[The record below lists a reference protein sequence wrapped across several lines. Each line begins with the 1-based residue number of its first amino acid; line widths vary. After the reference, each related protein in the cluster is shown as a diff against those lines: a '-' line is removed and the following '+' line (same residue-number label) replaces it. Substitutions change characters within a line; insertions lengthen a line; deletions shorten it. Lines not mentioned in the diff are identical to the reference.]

1 MLSAI
6 TVAKETISFQDSPD
20 PTVEPGHALV
30 RVHNV
35 TLCGTDLHIWEDDY
49 PTELPLI
56 QGHEFSGIVEAL
68 GPEVTGLGVTALG
81 VPGTSGRAA
90 AGAASTAG
98 AAGVTGRATATGT
111 TTGTAF
117 SVSIGDR
124 VAVNPII
131 YCGLCRPCRTGR
143 YNVCQ
148 NVGCLGCYSNGAFT
162 ELISVPVEK
171 LCPVPDDLPLDIAAM
186 GEPASIAMQAV
197 NRGRTEPG
205 ETALVLGSGPIGL
218 LATLYLT
225 ELGVK
230 VICAD
235 TEQHRLDLAVEFGA
249 ADTLLVAPGA
259 DFPDEHQTHRL
270 DTLTDGYGPQLVIE
284 ATGVP
289 SSLENAIRL
298 VASAGRIVQ
307 VGISPRL
314 ANVSMK
320 DIPYKELD
328 LLGSR
333 MSLNLIPEGL
343 ALLARHPGQARTL
356 MTHRFAFSDLE
367 KAYRLMQGR
376 TEKIGKVL
384 IQMPAGGTA

>member
-6 TVAKETISFQDSPD
+6 TVSKETIEFRETPQ
-20 PTVEPGHALV
+20 PTLQPGHALV

-56 QGHEFSGIVEAL
+56 QGHEFSGIVEELA
-68 GPEVTGLGVTALG
+68 
-81 VPGTSGRAA
+81 PGENHGI
-90 AGAASTAG
+90 
-98 AAGVTGRATATGT
+98 
-111 TTGTAF
+111 
-117 SVSIGDR
+117 SIGDR

-131 YCGLCRPCRTGR
+131 YCGECRPCLTGR

-148 NVGCLGCYSNGAFT
+148 NVGCLGCYSDGALT
-162 ELISVPVEK
+162 ELISVPVDK
-171 LCPVPDDLPLDIAAM
+171 LCPVPDGLPLDMAAM

-197 NRGRTEPG
+197 NRGRPESG

-225 ELGVK
+225 ELGINVL
-230 VICAD
+230 CAD

-249 ADTLLVAPGA
+249 TETLLVTPGS
-259 DFPDEHQTHRL
+259 DFPDAHQAPRVEA
-270 DTLTDGYGPQLVIE
+270 LTNGYGPQLVIE

-307 VGISPRL
+307 VGISPRQ

-328 LLGSR
+328 IMGSR
-333 MSLNLIPEGL
+333 MSLNLLPDGL
-343 ALLARHPGQARTL
+343 ALLARHPEQAQAL
-356 MTHRFAFSDLE
+356 MTHRFAFADLQQ
-367 KAYRLMQGR
+367 AYRLMQGR
-376 TEKIGKVL
+376 TEKIGKIL
-384 IQMPAGGTA
+384 IQLPAGNSA

>member
-1 MLSAI
+1 MLAAI
-6 TVAKETISFQDSPD
+6 TVAKETITFHDTPE
-20 PTVEPGHALV
+20 PTLEPGHALV

-68 GPEVTGLGVTALG
+68 EPEG
-81 VPGTSGRAA
+81 SHD
-90 AGAASTAG
+90 
-98 AAGVTGRATATGT
+98 
-111 TTGTAF
+111 F
-117 SVSIGDR
+117 SIGDR

-131 YCGLCRPCRTGR
+131 CCGECRPCLTGR

-148 NVGCLGCYSNGAFT
+148 NVGCLGCYSDGALA
-162 ELISVPVEK
+162 ELISVPVDK
-171 LCPVPDDLPLDIAAM
+171 LCPIPGDLPLDIAAM
-186 GEPASIAMQAV
+186 GEPASISMQAV
-197 NRGRTEPG
+197 NRGRPETG

-249 ADTLLVAPGA
+249 VDTLLVTPGS
-259 DFPDEHQTHRL
+259 DFPDAHQTSRL
-270 DTLTDGYGPQLVIE
+270 DAMTDGYGPQLVIE

-307 VGISPRL
+307 VGISPRQ
-314 ANVSMK
+314 ASVSMK

-328 LLGSR
+328 LMGSR
-333 MSLNLIPEGL
+333 MSLNLIPDGL
-343 ALLARHPGQARTL
+343 ALLARHPDQARAL
-356 MTHRFAFSDLE
+356 MTHRFAFADLQQ
-367 KAYRLMQGR
+367 AYRLMQGR
-376 TEKIGKVL
+376 TEKIGKIV
-384 IQMPAGGTA
+384 IEMPAGTPA

>member
-1 MLSAI
+1 MLSAV
-6 TVAKETISFQDSPD
+6 TVSKETIEFRDSPE
-20 PTVEPGHALV
+20 PILQPGHALI

-49 PTELPLI
+49 PTDLPLI

-68 GPEVTGLGVTALG
+68 THGENHGI
-81 VPGTSGRAA
+81 
-90 AGAASTAG
+90 
-98 AAGVTGRATATGT
+98 
-111 TTGTAF
+111 
-117 SVSIGDR
+117 SVGHR
-124 VAVNPII
+124 VAINPII
-131 YCGLCRPCRTGR
+131 YCGECRPCLTGR

-148 NVGCLGCYSNGAFT
+148 NVGCLGCYSDGALS
-162 ELISVPVEK
+162 ELISVPLDK
-171 LCPVPDDLPLDIAAM
+171 LCPVPDGLPLDMAAM

-197 NRGRTEPG
+197 NRGRPQSG

-225 ELGVK
+225 ELGVT
-230 VICAD
+230 VVCAD

-249 ADTLLVAPGA
+249 TDTLLVTPGS
-259 DFPDEHQTHRL
+259 DFPDAHQGPRL
-270 DTLTDGYGPQLVIE
+270 EALTDGYGPQLVIE

-307 VGISPRL
+307 VGISPRQ

-328 LLGSR
+328 IMGSR
-333 MSLNLIPEGL
+333 MSLNLIPDGL
-343 ALLARHPGQARTL
+343 ALLARHPEKASAL
-356 MTHRFAFSDLE
+356 MTHRFAFADLQQ
-367 KAYRLMQGR
+367 AYRLMQGR
-376 TEKIGKVL
+376 TEKIGKIL
-384 IQMPAGGTA
+384 IEMPSGTPE

>member
-1 MLSAI
+1 MLSAV
-6 TVAKETISFQDSPD
+6 TVSKETIEFRNSPE
-20 PTVEPGHALV
+20 PSLQPGHALV

-49 PTELPLI
+49 PTDLPLI

-68 GPEVTGLGVTALG
+68 THGENHGI
-81 VPGTSGRAA
+81 
-90 AGAASTAG
+90 
-98 AAGVTGRATATGT
+98 
-111 TTGTAF
+111 
-117 SVSIGDR
+117 SIGDR

-131 YCGLCRPCRTGR
+131 YCGECRPCLTGR

-148 NVGCLGCYSNGAFT
+148 NVGCLGCYSDGALS
-162 ELISVPVEK
+162 ELISIPLDK
-171 LCPVPDDLPLDIAAM
+171 LCPVPDGLPLDMAAM

-197 NRGRTEPG
+197 NRGRPKAG

-225 ELGVK
+225 ELGVT
-230 VICAD
+230 VVCAD

-249 ADTLLVAPGA
+249 TDTLLVAPGS
-259 DFPDEHQTHRL
+259 DFPDAHQGPRL
-270 DTLTDGYGPQLVIE
+270 EALTEGYGPQLVIE

-289 SSLENAIRL
+289 SSLENAIRI

-307 VGISPRL
+307 VGISPRQ

-328 LLGSR
+328 IMGSR
-333 MSLNLIPEGL
+333 MSLNLIPDGL
-343 ALLARHPGQARTL
+343 ALLARHPEKASAL
-356 MTHRFAFSDLE
+356 MTHRFAFADLQQ
-367 KAYRLMQGR
+367 AYRLMQGR
-376 TEKIGKVL
+376 TEKIGKIL
-384 IQMPAGGTA
+384 IEMPAGTPE

>member
-6 TVAKETISFQDSPD
+6 TVSRETIEFRESPE
-20 PTVEPGHALV
+20 PALEPGHALV

-56 QGHEFSGIVEAL
+56 QGHEFSGIVEAI
-68 GPEVTGLGVTALG
+68 
-81 VPGTSGRAA
+81 
-90 AGAASTAG
+90 
-98 AAGVTGRATATGT
+98 ATGNT
-111 TTGTAF
+111 QGF
-117 SVSIGDR
+117 EVGDR

-131 YCGLCRPCRTGR
+131 SCGQCRPCLSGR
-143 YNVCQ
+143 YNVCR
-148 NVGCLGCYSNGAFT
+148 NVGCLGCYSDGALT
-162 ELISVPVEK
+162 ELISVPLDK
-171 LCPVPDDLPLDIAAM
+171 LHPVPDELPLDIAAM

-197 NRGRTEPG
+197 NRGRPEAG

-235 TEQHRLDLAVEFGA
+235 TEQHRLDLAIEFGA
-249 ADTLLVAPGA
+249 VDTLLVTPGME
-259 DFPDEHQTHRL
+259 FPDAHQAARL
-270 DTLTDGYGPQLVIE
+270 DAMTDGYGPQLVME

-307 VGISPRL
+307 VGISPRQ

-328 LLGSR
+328 IMGSR
-333 MSLNLIPEGL
+333 MSLNLIPDGL
-343 ALLARHPGQARTL
+343 ALLSRNPEKARAL
-356 MTHRFAFSDLE
+356 MTHRFALADFQQ
-367 KAYRLMQGR
+367 AFHLMQGR
-376 TEKIGKVL
+376 TEKIGKIL
-384 IQMPAGGTA
+384 IEMPAVDVA

>member
-6 TVAKETISFQDSPD
+6 TISKETIEFRDSPE
-20 PTVEPGHALV
+20 PILQPGHALV

-56 QGHEFSGIVEAL
+56 QGHEFSGVVEAL
-68 GPEVTGLGVTALG
+68 AQGDITEQGI
-81 VPGTSGRAA
+81 
-90 AGAASTAG
+90 
-98 AAGVTGRATATGT
+98 
-111 TTGTAF
+111 
-117 SVSIGDR
+117 SIGHR

-131 YCGLCRPCRTGR
+131 YCGECRPCLTGR

-148 NVGCLGCYSNGAFT
+148 NVGCLGCYSDGALS
-162 ELISVPVEK
+162 ELISVPLDK
-171 LCPVPDDLPLDIAAM
+171 LCAVPDELPLDIAAM

-197 NRGRTEPG
+197 NRGRPEPG

-225 ELGVK
+225 ELGVP

-249 ADTLLVAPGA
+249 TDTLLVTPGSE
-259 DFPDEHQTHRL
+259 FPDPHQASRL
-270 DTLTDGYGPQLVIE
+270 NSLTGGYGPQLVIE

-307 VGISPRL
+307 VGISPRQ
-314 ANVSMK
+314 ATVSMK

-328 LLGSR
+328 IMGSR
-333 MSLNLIPEGL
+333 MSLNLIPDGL
-343 ALLARHPGQARTL
+343 ALLTRHPGQAQTL
-356 MTHRFAFSDLE
+356 MTHRFDL
-367 KAYRLMQGR
+367 KDLQQAYRLMQGR
-376 TEKIGKVL
+376 TEKIGKIL
-384 IQMPAGGTA
+384 IQMPAASSA

>member
-1 MLSAI
+1 VLSAI
-6 TVAKETISFQDSPD
+6 TVSKETIAFRDSPE
-20 PTVEPGHALV
+20 PTLEPGHALV

-49 PTELPLI
+49 PSELPLV

-68 GPEVTGLGVTALG
+68 APGAG
-81 VPGTSGRAA
+81 PGT
-90 AGAASTAG
+90 AGGSDSANAG
-98 AAGVTGRATATGT
+98 GSAVRFGDPCVHNL
-111 TTGTAF
+111 
-117 SVSIGDR
+117 SIGDR

-131 YCGLCRPCRTGR
+131 YCGQCRPCRTGR

-148 NVGCLGCYSNGAFT
+148 DVGCLGCYSDGALT

-171 LCPVPDDLPLDIAAM
+171 LCPVPDHLPLDIAAM

-197 NRGRTEPG
+197 NRGRPEAG

-225 ELGVK
+225 ELGLK
-230 VICAD
+230 VVCAD

-249 ADTLLVAPGA
+249 ADTLLVTPGLA
-259 DFPDEHQTHRL
+259 FPDEHQAPRL
-270 DTLTDGYGPQLVIE
+270 ASLTDGYGPQLVIE

-307 VGISPRL
+307 VGISPRQ
-314 ANVSMK
+314 ASVSMK

-328 LLGSR
+328 LMGSR
-333 MSLNLIPEGL
+333 MSLNLIPDGL
-343 ALLARHPGQARTL
+343 ALLARHPGRARAL

-376 TEKIGKVL
+376 TEKIGKIL

>member
-56 QGHEFSGIVEAL
+56 QGHEFSGIVETL
-68 GPEVTGLGVTALG
+68 GPEV
-81 VPGTSGRAA
+81 PCD
-90 AGAASTAG
+90 
-98 AAGVTGRATATGT
+98 AGVTGRATATGP
-111 TTGTAF
+111 AF
-117 SVSIGDR
+117 SIGDR

-131 YCGLCRPCRTGR
+131 YCGECRPCRTGR

-186 GEPASIAMQAV
+186 GETASIAMQAV
-197 NRGRTEPG
+197 NRGRPEPG

-225 ELGVK
+225 ELGVN

-249 ADTLLVAPGA
+249 ADTLLVAPGT

-270 DTLTDGYGPQLVIE
+270 DTLTDGYGPQVVIE

>member
-1 MLSAI
+1 MLSAV
-6 TVAKETISFQDSPD
+6 TVSRETIEFRESPE
-20 PTVEPGHALV
+20 PALEPGHALV

-56 QGHEFSGIVEAL
+56 QGHEFSGIVEAI
-68 GPEVTGLGVTALG
+68 
-81 VPGTSGRAA
+81 
-90 AGAASTAG
+90 
-98 AAGVTGRATATGT
+98 ATGNT
-111 TTGTAF
+111 PGFAM
-117 SVSIGDR
+117 GDR

-131 YCGLCRPCRTGR
+131 SCGQCRPCLSGR

-148 NVGCLGCYSNGAFT
+148 NVGCLGCYSDGALT
-162 ELISVPVEK
+162 ELISVPLDK
-171 LCPVPDDLPLDIAAM
+171 LHPVPDELPLDIAAM

-197 NRGRTEPG
+197 NRGRPEAG
-205 ETALVLGSGPIGL
+205 ETALVLGSGPVGL

-235 TEQHRLDLAVEFGA
+235 TEQHRLDLAIEFGA
-249 ADTLLVAPGA
+249 VDTLLVTPGME
-259 DFPDEHQTHRL
+259 FPDAHQAPRL
-270 DTLTDGYGPQLVIE
+270 DAMTDGYGPQLVME

-307 VGISPRL
+307 VGISPRQ

-328 LLGSR
+328 IMGSR
-333 MSLNLIPEGL
+333 MSLNLIPDGL
-343 ALLARHPGQARTL
+343 ALLSRHPEKARAL
-356 MTHRFAFSDLE
+356 MTHRFALADLQQ
-367 KAYRLMQGR
+367 AFHLMQGR
-376 TEKIGKVL
+376 TEKIGKIL
-384 IQMPAGGTA
+384 IEMPAAGVA

>member
-6 TVAKETISFQDSPD
+6 TVSKETIAFRDSPE
-20 PTVEPGHALV
+20 PVLEPGHALV

-49 PTELPLI
+49 PTELPLV

-68 GPEVTGLGVTALG
+68 APAKTGTGG
-81 VPGTSGRAA
+81 SGRD
-90 AGAASTAG
+90 T
-98 AAGVTGRATATGT
+98 VQEI
-111 TTGTAF
+111 
-117 SVSIGDR
+117 SIGDR

-131 YCGLCRPCRTGR
+131 YCGECRPCLTGR

-148 NVGCLGCYSNGAFT
+148 DVGCLGCYSDGALT

-197 NRGRTEPG
+197 NRGRPEPG
-205 ETALVLGSGPIGL
+205 DIALVLGSGPIGL

-225 ELGVK
+225 ELGVT

-235 TEQHRLDLAVEFGA
+235 TEQHRLDLAVGFGA
-249 ADTLLVAPGA
+249 ADTLLVRPGS
-259 DFPDEHQTHRL
+259 DFPDEHQAQRL
-270 DTLTDGYGPQLVIE
+270 HSMTDGYGPQLVIE

-307 VGISPRL
+307 VGISPRQ

-328 LLGSR
+328 LMGSR
-333 MSLNLIPEGL
+333 MSLNLIPDGL
-343 ALLARHPGQARTL
+343 ALLSRHPEQARAL
-356 MTHRFAFSDLE
+356 MTHRFAFAE
-367 KAYRLMQGR
+367 VQKAYRLMQGR
-376 TEKIGKVL
+376 TGEIGKIV
-384 IQMPAGGTA
+384 IEMPAGSVA